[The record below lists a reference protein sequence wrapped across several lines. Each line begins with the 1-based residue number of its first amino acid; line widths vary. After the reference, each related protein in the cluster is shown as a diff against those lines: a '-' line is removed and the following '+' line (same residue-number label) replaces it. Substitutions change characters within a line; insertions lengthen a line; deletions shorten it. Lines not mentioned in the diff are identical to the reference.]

1 MWCMQKTGDC
11 RIMIVICT
19 VCYESLYESD
29 AGYAYLNLKSH
40 ASSINY
46 LCQKCYKKTHEVD
59 E

>member
-1 MWCMQKTGDC
+1 
-11 RIMIVICT
+11 MIVVCT